1 MGFQAKASVLL
12 SIAAL
17 MGLSWTQLAEGQTAP
32 PTGPRD
38 LVVLVAREKPDLY
51 RLVGQEPVPYGTARF
66 HNPKAIVADAQ
77 RGCFYVID
85 EPRLLTEKVKLWRI
99 AGDGSARVVLQADTA
114 KGGGPFGLDVGLG
127 LDGQGRP
134 LIADRDSGLW
144 RLNTG
149 GQLQQL
155 LQSKDKPLIRMTA
168 ATGSGDGWLVATSHL
183 HETSQ
188 NSAGMILVHKNQ
200 GGLFQI
206 NSEANPLAAT
216 CLIENRRPGSEEYD
230 TYWRRPTHLFID
242 AAGRIVLVDAGSTRT
257 SKEPIYTGARRR
269 SQYSLQRVTT
279 SIIGGGVF
287 VRHPDGRFE
296 DLTFKTPDESSGPM
310 RRPTGASQWSDDT
323 YIVADPEM
331 HVEGING
338 TGGLLLLKLDGSR
351 EARWPFGYHIQP
363 VGVAILRG
371 AGTPAQAAPVR
382 PIRIEDLAGV
392 HTAGRIARIES
403 VSWECKPAN
412 TNDPVI
418 GIGMGWDAQ
427 PRDKAEAKLREVF
440 EGARWS
446 IAADGAIGVCANG
459 VDPQAE
465 GTPLVMNGKV
475 TATGQLLTAL
485 AHYRGKSM
493 FDTQVGSVDA
503 RLRGGAEPGTIEMD
517 VTINVFTKTER
528 LKGAFTQTMPGK

>member
-1 MGFQAKASVLL
+1 MDIQAKTPVLL
-12 SIAAL
+12 SIVAL
-17 MGLSWTQLAEGQTAP
+17 MGPTWTRLAAGQTAP

-38 LVVLVAREKPDLY
+38 LVAFIAREKPDLY
-51 RLVGQEPVPYGTARF
+51 RLVGQEPIPYGTARF

-77 RGCFYVID
+77 RGCLYVID

-99 AGDGSARVVLQADTA
+99 AGDGSAQVVLQADTA

-127 LDGQGRP
+127 LDDQGRP

-144 RLNTG
+144 RLHAN
-149 GQLQQL
+149 GQVQQL
-155 LQSKDKPLIRMTA
+155 LQGKDKPLIRMTA
-168 ATGSGDGWLVATSHL
+168 VTGAGNGWLIATSYL

-188 NSAGMILVHKNQ
+188 NAAGMILIHSSR

-206 NSEANPLAAT
+206 DPARHPPAAT
-216 CLIENRRPGSEEYD
+216 CLVENHRPGGEEHD
-230 TYWRRPTHLFID
+230 TYWRRPSHLFID
-242 AAGRIVLVDAGSTRT
+242 AAGRIVLVDAGSSRT
-257 SKEPIYTGARRR
+257 QKEEVYIGGRPRTTYRP
-269 SQYSLQRVTT
+269 QRVTT
-279 SIIGGGVF
+279 SRINGGVF
-287 VRHPDGRFE
+287 IRHPDGRFE

-310 RRPTGASQWSDDT
+310 RRPTGAAQWSDDT

-331 HVEGING
+331 YVEGING
-338 TGGLLLLKLDGSR
+338 AGGLLLLKLDGSR
-351 EARWPFGYHIQP
+351 EAKWPFGYRIQP

-371 AGTPAQAAPVR
+371 AGTPAQAAPIR
-382 PIRIEDLAGV
+382 SIRIEDLVGV
-392 HTAGRIARIES
+392 HTAGKIARIES

-427 PRDKAEAKLREVF
+427 PPDKAEAKLRAVF
-440 EGARWS
+440 EGARWA
-446 IAADGAIGVCANG
+446 IAADGTLGFCAHG

-475 TATGQLLTAL
+475 TATGQVLTAL
-485 AHYRGKSM
+485 AHYGGKSM
-493 FDTQVGSVDA
+493 FDTQVGAVDA
-503 RLRGGAEPGTIEMD
+503 RLRSGAEPGVIEVD

-528 LKGAFTQTMPGK
+528 LKGTFTQAMPVK